1 MLTTI
6 LVIVSLNFLSS
17 CLLFLQY
24 MKTIE
29 LTEEILYSLQ
39 TAPERRNE
47 ESEITA
53 DLTARMEHLQRMK
66 FSNMTSPKERR

>member
-1 MLTTI
+1 
-6 LVIVSLNFLSS
+6 
-17 CLLFLQY
+17 